1 LGRVWRV
8 LGGNFFR
15 ARGTIGAN
23 EAPAAFGEQ
32 VVTTRRE
39 FLKRTAA
46 TGIAAALSRSADGA
60 PEESPLHGPSNGV
73 GTAQTVLGAIDPS
86 ELGFTLAHEHIADA
100 PEVLERWPKALGG
113 KAGLIAKA
121 VDRLKAI
128 KAAGIS
134 TVVDLTTYDVGRDIR
149 FLEEVSRKSG
159 MNMIA
164 STGQRFFPPQ
174 SRHISMPARTVDG
187 LAKYFVTEID
197 RGIDGTGIKAGVI
210 KIGIIGA
217 LPTTLEELGL
227 RAAARASK
235 ATGVPIRIHTDAAHR
250 AGESDAVI
258 LEDEGVNPARVSFD
272 HSDDSGDMDYFL
284 GLARRGYSLGMD
296 HVHRGLMADV
306 KPSIERRAECIKM
319 IVDAGFADK
328 VFLSSDSEFGGSLLP
343 EETRDWRENIDP
355 AEGMLFIARR
365 LLPRLSELGVS
376 SKQIHAITV
385 ENPKAF
391 FRRSA
396 AA

>member
-1 LGRVWRV
+1 LGS
-8 LGGNFFR
+8 
-15 ARGTIGAN
+15 IGAN
-23 EAPAAFGEQ
+23 EARAAFGEQ

-39 FLKRTAA
+39 FLKRAA
-46 TGIAAALSRSADGA
+46 FAGVAAALSKTVDGA
-60 PEESPLHGPSNGV
+60 SQAARLYAPSSGV
-73 GTAQTVLGAIDPS
+73 GTVQTVLGALDAS
-86 ELGFTLAHEHIADA
+86 ELGFTLTHEHIADA
-100 PEVLERWPKALGG
+100 PDVLKRWPKAWDGR
-113 KAGLIAKA
+113 AGLIAKA
-121 VDRLKAI
+121 VDRLKVI

-149 FLEEVSRKSG
+149 FLEELSRKSG

-164 STGQRFFPPQ
+164 CTGQRFFPPQ
-174 SRHISMPARTVDG
+174 SRHVSMPARTIAG
-187 LAKYFVTEID
+187 LAEYFVKEID
-197 RGIDGTGIKAGVI
+197 RGIDHTGIKAGVI
-210 KIGIIGA
+210 KIGIIAGR
-217 LPTTLEELGL
+217 PTSLEEVGL
-227 RAAARASK
+227 RAAARASN

-258 LEDEGVNPARVSFD
+258 LEDEGINPARVSFD

-306 KPSIERRAECIKM
+306 KPSFERRAECIKM
-319 IVDAGFADK
+319 LVDAGFADK
-328 VFLSSDSEFGGSLLP
+328 LFLSTDSEFGGALLP
-343 EETRDWRENIDP
+343 QETRDWRENIDP
-355 AEGMLFIARR
+355 PEGMLFSTRK
-365 LLPRLSELGVS
+365 LLPRLCELGVS
-376 SKQIHAITV
+376 SKQLHVMTV